1 MVELSDLARRF
12 DSTVWLG
19 VGVLGILVFLVGA
32 YTPALAGLPDAYY
45 LSLGIAFV
53 GGAIALLGFS
63 CYYDQRQY
71 EKLHPRRRPLG
82 KRAKEIA
89 IAPSLEV
96 YDPRTEPHPVS
107 PASGDEGGGTGR

>member
-1 MVELSDLARRF
+1 MVELSHLARRF

-32 YTPALAGLPDAYY
+32 YTPALASLPDAYY
-45 LSLGIAFV
+45 LSLGVAFA

-71 EKLHPRRRPLG
+71 EKHHPRRRPLG

-96 YDPRTEPHPVS
+96 YDPRREPPPS
-107 PASGDEGGGTGR
+107 AAGESGDDAGPSP

>member
-45 LSLGIAFV
+45 LSLGVAFA

-82 KRAKEIA
+82 RRAKEIA

-96 YDPRTEPHPVS
+96 YDPRSEVR
-107 PASGDEGGGTGR
+107 ASAPREVGEDEGPPT